1 MPEVVENTII
11 IGSGPAGLTAAI
23 YTARANLNPL
33 VFEGLQPGGQLTITT
48 EVENY
53 PGFVDGIQGPEL
65 MDIMRKQA
73 ERFGSRHVY
82 EFVDKIDVSER
93 PFKVWVGGNL
103 HLAHSLI
110 IATGAS
116 ARYLGLEDEEKFHGR
131 GLSACATCDGF
142 FFRDKEIMVVGGGDS
157 AMEEGNFLTRFAK
170 KVSLVHRRDAFRASK
185 IMQDRLLAN
194 PKVEVLWNK
203 TITKYIGDKDGQ
215 LTGVRLLDTVTGEE
229 ADVPTEGVFVAI
241 GHTPNTGFLAGQ
253 LATDDSGYLLV
264 TEHTRTSVDGV
275 FAAGDVA
282 DTRYRQAVTAAG
294 NGCQAAIDVEKWLEE
309 HVHG

>member
-1 MPEVVENTII
+1 MPEVENTII

-23 YTARANLNPL
+23 YTARANLRPL

-65 MDIMRKQA
+65 MDVMRKQA

-82 EFVDKIDVSER
+82 EFVDKVDLSER
-93 PFKVWVGGNL
+93 PFKVYVGGNV
-103 HLAHSLI
+103 HLAKTLI

-170 KVSLVHRRDAFRASK
+170 KVYVVHRRDEFRASK

-194 PKVEVLWNK
+194 PKVSVLWNK
-203 TITKYIGDKDGQ
+203 TLTKYIPDATGQ
-215 LTGVRLLDTVTGEE
+215 LVGVGLKDTVSGEE
-229 ADVPTEGVFVAI
+229 ADMDIEGVFMAI
-241 GHTPNTGFLAGQ
+241 GHTPNTSFLGGQ
-253 LATDDSGYLLV
+253 LATDDNGYLLV
-264 TEHTRTSVDGV
+264 TEHTRTNVDGV

-282 DTRYRQAVTAAG
+282 DTRFRQAITAAG
-294 NGCQAAIDVEKWLEE
+294 HGCQAAMDAEKWLEAND
-309 HVHG
+309 HA